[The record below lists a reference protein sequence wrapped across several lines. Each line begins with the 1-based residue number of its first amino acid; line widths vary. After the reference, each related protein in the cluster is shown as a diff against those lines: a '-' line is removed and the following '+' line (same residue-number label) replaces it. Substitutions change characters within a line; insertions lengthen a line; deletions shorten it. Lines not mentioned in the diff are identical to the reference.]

1 MTALSVRSKD
11 EIPDDAYRKMVLTL
25 MDKQASREVATAEV
39 FGQCVLYAPTVEDKI
54 RITRFQHEE
63 LKHFQLL
70 AKLMGDLGVD
80 MDVYVRDRQRA
91 GARFTGDEADIQ
103 IRDWLDATLFNFMI
117 DRAATFQLTEYT
129 KGSYLPLAK
138 ANDVILKEEEGHKNF
153 GEACLEEMCQDPATR
168 AEIQRRFKKWFVAS
182 MRIFGRAGTP
192 GNQYCLRVGL
202 KDTGQRRHRRRVPRQ
217 HPARHGALRAPL
229 PRSARAPARAAA
241 ADRPERP
248 CRSSG
253 LAQRTE
259 TELLFPGHSKDD
271 RLDRV
276 VIDAVCT
283 AETESGRRNLP
294 SLIQNPFEPVLTGTG
309 ESHGTHQADH
319 DRRAA
324 QVRRTGIS
332 QSIRQRWRH
341 IVGRLDP

>member
-103 IRDWLDATLFNFMI
+103 IRDWQDATLFNFMI

-153 GEACLEEMCQDPATR
+153 GEASLEEMCRDAATR

-202 KDTGQRRHRRRVPRQ
+202 KTRDSGDIAAAYLDSIRPVM
-217 HPARHGALRAPL
+217 ARCGLRFPDRSELPL
-229 PRSARAPARAAA
+229 ELPPQIDLNVPARAAA
-241 ADRPERP
+241 
-248 CRSSG
+248 
-253 LAQRTE
+253 
-259 TELLFPGHSKDD
+259 
-271 RLDRV
+271 
-276 VIDAVCT
+276 
-283 AETESGRRNLP
+283 
-294 SLIQNPFEPVLTGTG
+294 
-309 ESHGTHQADH
+309 
-319 DRRAA
+319 
-324 QVRRTGIS
+324 
-332 QSIRQRWRH
+332 
-341 IVGRLDP
+341 

>member
-70 AKLMGDLGVD
+70 AKLMGELGVD
-80 MDVYVRDRQRA
+80 MDVYVQDRQRA

-103 IRDWLDATLFNFMI
+103 IRDWQDATLFNFMI

-192 GNQYCLRVGL
+192 GNEYCLRVGL
-202 KDTGQRRHRRRVPRQ
+202 KTRDSGDI
-217 HPARHGALRAPL
+217 
-229 PRSARAPARAAA
+229 AAA
-241 ADRPERP
+241 Y
-248 CRSSG
+248 
-253 LAQRTE
+253 
-259 TELLFPGHSKDD
+259 
-271 RLDRV
+271 LD
-276 VIDAVCT
+276 
-283 AETESGRRNLP
+283 
-294 SLIQNPFEPVLTGTG
+294 
-309 ESHGTHQADH
+309 
-319 DRRAA
+319 
-324 QVRRTGIS
+324 
-332 QSIRQRWRH
+332 SIRPVMARCGLRFPDRSELPLELPPQ
-341 IVGRLDP
+341 IDLNVPAGAAA

>member
-70 AKLMGDLGVD
+70 AKLMGELGVD

-153 GEACLEEMCQDPATR
+153 GEACLEEMCQD
-168 AEIQRRFKKWFVAS
+168 QS
-182 MRIFGRAGTP
+182 GRATKTAPP
-192 GNQYCLRVGL
+192 GS
-202 KDTGQRRHRRRVPRQ
+202 
-217 HPARHGALRAPL
+217 
-229 PRSARAPARAAA
+229 RSRGPP
-241 ADRPERP
+241 DPSP
-248 CRSSG
+248 
-253 LAQRTE
+253 
-259 TELLFPGHSKDD
+259 
-271 RLDRV
+271 
-276 VIDAVCT
+276 
-283 AETESGRRNLP
+283 RRN
-294 SLIQNPFEPVLTGTG
+294 SAA
-309 ESHGTHQADH
+309 ESSTVKMIAWT
-319 DRRAA
+319 A
-324 QVRRTGIS
+324 S
-332 QSIRQRWRH
+332 
-341 IVGRLDP
+341 